1 VTSSL
6 TSKFEAH
13 LFFIDSTVVSTNQC
27 VYLIFTYESEYKIIW
42 RYRNT
47 ARGRVRAMYCT
58 IPPLSPLSLFRSAIA
73 LLGAHPSTTIL
84 LLKYNRQ
91 AASIYFFQREFIQS
105 IHQSSLLF
113 HISFH
118 ISKMNHYKMNYK
130 MGIDPKLQK
139 AMTAC
144 FNPIPNCGTGMTM
157 DYQGGGSN
165 ERRTQRRSRS
175 KQREAMRRMEDDVKK
190 HVAQAAAGRS
200 ESLLTREDD
209 ATLLTEVDLI
219 NPKSTE
225 TETDS
230 SGSDFSSGSYSSSSE
245 TRDLNTIADSH
256 NENRYSE
263 AAAAAAAKGRPPKT
277 MGTSAFGNNVNVINT
292 DDSNTNNDN
301 NGNVI
306 SPTSSAGALKHT
318 TTMYTQ
324 SMRSKFDYVR
334 KHQQF
339 AKPGSDP
346 PSDKSVASTKSLNG
360 ADAAK
365 FMNWNLTTRRNELAK
380 QILKRRQ
387 NMPTPTAS
395 RTGFDP

>member
-1 VTSSL
+1 LYNTTTIATLTFSFCDRLVGCTSVDHH
-6 TSKFEAH
+6 FA
-13 LFFIDSTVVSTNQC
+13 I
-27 VYLIFTYESEYKIIW
+27 KII
-42 RYRNT
+42 
-47 ARGRVRAMYCT
+47 ARLYPHNCSNAN
-58 IPPLSPLSLFRSAIA
+58 SF
-73 LLGAHPSTTIL
+73 
-84 LLKYNRQ
+84 N
-91 AASIYFFQREFIQS
+91 QS
-105 IHQSSLLF
+105 INQSSLLF
-113 HISFH
+113 RISFH

-157 DYQGGGSN
+157 DYTGGGSN
-165 ERRTQRRSRS
+165 ERRAQRRSRS

-230 SGSDFSSGSYSSSSE
+230 SGSEEFSSGTYSSSSE

-256 NENRYSE
+256 NENRYAE
-263 AAAAAAAKGRPPKT
+263 AAAAAKGRPPKT
-277 MGTSAFGNNVNVINT
+277 MSKSALGNNVNVINN
-292 DDSNTNNDN
+292 DGINTNNDN

-306 SPTSSAGALKHT
+306 SPTSSAGGLKHT

-324 SMRSKFDYVR
+324 SMRSKFEYVR

-346 PSDKSVASTKSLNG
+346 PCDKSVASTKSLNG
-360 ADAAK
+360 ADAVK